1 METNREIVG
10 VFADTAGFERA
21 VRQLI
26 DNKFAETDLSVL
38 SSHESIDAAKPDSRS
53 PRDVMVALLGE
64 MRFEAP
70 LVAAG
75 AILLAGGPLAATI
88 AAVIGAGL
96 GGMALKEV
104 IDEVTSTPDPEVFAA
119 AVKAGGIILWVRVHD
134 KKQEQQA
141 KEILSQHGG
150 WNVHLHETAKPP
162 A

>member
-21 VRQLI
+21 VRQLT
-26 DNKFAETDLSVL
+26 DSGFAKTDLSVL
-38 SSHESIDAAKPDSRS
+38 SSHESIEAAKPGSRS
-53 PRDVMVALLGE
+53 PRDMLVALLGE
-64 MRFEAP
+64 LRFEAP

-88 AAVIGAGL
+88 AAIIGAGL

-104 IDEVTSTPDPEVFAA
+104 IEEVTSTPDPEAFAH
-119 AVKAGGIILWVRVHD
+119 AVEAGGIVLWVRVCD
-134 KKQEQQA
+134 KEEERQA
-141 KEILSQHGG
+141 KAILSQCGG
-150 WNVHLHETAKPP
+150 WNVHLHEGTKPP

>member
-1 METNREIVG
+1 METNQEIVG

-26 DNKFAETDLSVL
+26 EKGFTETDLSVL
-38 SSHESIDAAKPDSRS
+38 SSHESIDAAKPDGRS

-64 MRFEAP
+64 LRFEAP

-96 GGMALKEV
+96 GGIALKEV
-104 IDEVTSTPDPEVFAA
+104 LEEVTSTPNPEAFVS
-119 AVKAGGIILWVRVHD
+119 AVEAGGIVLWVRIQD
-134 KKQEQQA
+134 KEQEQRA
-141 KEILSQHGG
+141 VAILNQCGG
-150 WNVHLHETAKPP
+150 WNVHLHKGTKPP